1 MTVVPGTPSP
11 DSQEDVN
18 PRIDDLVPWVRRMA
32 GRFVRSDR
40 KADALADRTIIEAK
54 LQLPLGQTSQALR
67 LQLFRLMLKNF
78 ATHSSTGRNRS

>member
-11 DSQEDVN
+11 NSQEDVN
-18 PRIDDLVPWVRRMA
+18 PRIDDLIPWVHRMA

-40 KADALADRTIIEAK
+40 EAGALADRTIIEAK

-78 ATHSSTGRNRS
+78 AAHSSTERNRS